1 MENQEERALVF
12 YCDKEAGDLIKKP
25 AGFEFTYSLEYL
37 KDPDAMPI
45 SLAMPLT
52 QTKYESPAL
61 FPFFDGMLPEGWL
74 LELTCTSAKI
84 DKNDKFH
91 LLLHT
96 GKDPIGA
103 ISVRPAAKENH
114 GE

>member
-1 MENQEERALVF
+1 MESQEEHALVF
-12 YCDKEAGDLIKKP
+12 YGDKAAGELIKKP
-25 AGFEFTYSLEYL
+25 AGFEFSYNPEYL
-37 KDPDAMPI
+37 RNPDAMPI

-52 QTKYESPAL
+52 ETPYESPAL

-84 DKNDKFH
+84 DKSDKFH

-103 ISVRPAAKENH
+103 ISIRPADKESH

>member
-1 MENQEERALVF
+1 MENQEERAIVF
-12 YCDKEAGDLIKKP
+12 YGDKEAGELVKKP
-25 AGFEFTYSLEYL
+25 GGCEFAYKPDYL
-37 KDPDAMPI
+37 RDPDSMPI
-45 SLAMPLT
+45 SLTMPLT
-52 QTKYESPAL
+52 GSKYESPTL
-61 FPFFDGMLPEGWL
+61 FPFFEGLLPEGWL

-96 GKDPIGA
+96 GKDPVGA
-103 ISVRPAAKENH
+103 VSVRPIDQERH

>member
-1 MENQEERALVF
+1 MESQEEHALVF
-12 YCDKEAGDLIKKP
+12 YGDKEAGELIKKP
-25 AGFEFTYSLEYL
+25 AGFEFSYNPEYL
-37 KDPDAMPI
+37 RNPDAMPI

-52 QTKYESPAL
+52 ETPYESPAL

-84 DKNDKFH
+84 DKGDKFR
-91 LLLHT
+91 LLLYT
-96 GKDPIGA
+96 GKDPTGA
-103 ISVRPAAKENH
+103 ISIRPAKDSH

>member
-1 MENQEERALVF
+1 MSNEEEHAIVF
-12 YCDKEAGDLIKKP
+12 YGNKEAGELVKKP
-25 AGFEFTYSLEYL
+25 GSYEFLYKPDYL
-37 KDPDAMPI
+37 RDPEAMPI

-52 QTKYESPAL
+52 ERKYESTIL
-61 FPFFDGMLPEGWL
+61 FPFFDGLLPEGWL

-103 ISVRPAAKENH
+103 ISIRPFDQERH

>member
-1 MENQEERALVF
+1 MGSEEEHALIF
-12 YCDKEAGDLIKKP
+12 YGDKEAGELIKKP
-25 AGFEFTYSLEYL
+25 AGYKFAYTAEYL
-37 KDPDAMPI
+37 RDPDAMPI
-45 SLAMPLT
+45 SLAMPLAET
-52 QTKYESPAL
+52 TYESPTL
-61 FPFFDGMLPEGWL
+61 FPFFDGLLPDGWL

-96 GKDPIGA
+96 GKDPVGA
-103 ISVRPAAKENH
+103 ISIRPAGKESH

>member
-1 MENQEERALVF
+1 MERKEERALVF
-12 YCDKEAGDLIKKP
+12 YGDKEAGELIKKP
-25 AGFEFTYSLEYL
+25 AGYEFAYKPEYL
-37 KDPDAMPI
+37 RDPDAMPI
-45 SLAMPLT
+45 SLAMPLAET
-52 QTKYESPAL
+52 PYESPSL
-61 FPFFDGMLPEGWL
+61 FPFFDGLLPEGWL
-74 LELTCTSAKI
+74 LELTCSSAKI

-103 ISVRPAAKENH
+103 ISIRPADKESH

>member
-1 MENQEERALVF
+1 MENKEERALVF
-12 YCDKEAGDLIKKP
+12 YGDIEAGELVKTSS
-25 AGFEFTYSLEYL
+25 GYEFSYAPEYL
-37 KDPDAMPI
+37 RDLDAMPI
-45 SLAMPLT
+45 SLAMPLSPK
-52 QTKYESPAL
+52 KYVSPNL
-61 FPFFDGMLPEGWL
+61 FPFFDGLLPEGWL

-84 DKNDKFH
+84 DKNDKFR

-103 ISVRPAAKENH
+103 ISIRPADKKSH